1 MTETHS
7 DDSSGTVKAE
17 REQLLIVYTSIIV
30 LGTICVVCR
39 SFSSFRMCLR
49 ISINL
54 HDMIFR
60 GITRA
65 KMIFFHNN
73 PSGRILN
80 RFARDINNIDSLLPS
95 IMIDVLHVI
104 YPNSFY
110 WFVKLIAI
118 FLFFSLSEFVA
129 IRCNHCDQCNCGSM
143 AVSSSYCNDNY
154 FLFDAFSLC
163 KYRTQF

>member
-1 MTETHS
+1 MKE
-7 DDSSGTVKAE
+7 E
-17 REQLLIVYTSIIV
+17 REQLLIIYTSIIV

-65 KMIFFHNN
+65 KMTFFHNN

-95 IMIDVLHVI
+95 IMIDVLHVCHQTC
-104 YPNSFY
+104 
-110 WFVKLIAI
+110 LII
-118 FLFFSLSEFVA
+118 QSKTVFSYFLFFILLLFTEFFA
-129 IRCNHCDQCNCGSM
+129 IHSYRCDQCNRRSL
-143 AVSSSYCNDNY
+143 AVASSCCNDCP
-154 FLFDAFSLC
+154 FLFDACRLC
-163 KYRTQF
+163 EYRSQF